1 MKGLTLTQK
10 EQARLQVLNG
20 ILEGQISVDEAAEV
34 LGVSERHVWRI
45 LAEYRKEG
53 AAALAHGNRGR
64 RANNSIPE
72 EARTQVVA
80 LARTRYARVNH
91 THLTELLAEREE
103 IVLGRS
109 TVRRILV
116 GAGMASPRRRRPPLH
131 RVRRQ
136 RMSQEGMLVQVDG
149 SVHAWLEERG
159 PRCTLLLA
167 IDDAIST
174 VPYALFR
181 HEEDTHGYFLLMQ
194 ELIRRC
200 GVPLALYSDR
210 HAVFKYVPGS
220 HQSPAPTQFGRAM
233 AELGVEQIFARSPEA
248 KGRVERA
255 NGTFQDRLVTELR
268 LAGARTIS
276 EANQVLWAFLT
287 RFNKRFGVPPAQSTN
302 AYRSPDPDL
311 NLAGILCFKHS
322 RKVARDNTVKYNW
335 HTLQLL
341 PSSERSTYVGAHVVV
356 QERLDGK
363 LVVCYQNQIVPTQE
377 APPRPGVLRTLN
389 ATRGLGSVT
398 VENLAAGMDTNGIGG
413 HERER
418 LGAMTAILQ
427 IASSERSTRRRRC
440 AARHARVLGFTAWSA
455 RGPGPGG
462 KRRLDGGGKLAGST
476 LVCQHKSLSKPNRPY
491 PGSATASWCP
501 PDSERHSRSWQRH
514 RGEPRCRH
522 GHQRDRWSRARKTG
536 SDDRDR
542 PGLAAGRLTTDRESE
557 AVHPKAQP
565 PRPPT
570 PRQRARWKAVQRA
583 KRRGLSLRAIA
594 RELGISRITVR
605 KYVEAS
611 SPPVYPDRELAA
623 HS

>member
-1 MKGLTLTQK
+1 MGELTLTQR
-10 EQARLQVLNG
+10 EQVRLQVLNG
-20 ILEGQISVDEAAEV
+20 IVGCQISVDEATEV

-64 RANNSIPE
+64 RANNAIPE
-72 EARTQVVA
+72 ETRTQVVA
-80 LARTRYARVNH
+80 LVRARYSGVNH
-91 THLTELLAEREE
+91 THLAELLAEREG

-116 GAGMASPRRRRPPLH
+116 GAGMASPRRRRPPRH

-149 SVHAWLEERG
+149 SIHAWLEERG

-167 IDDAIST
+167 IDDATST

-181 HEEDTHGYFLLMQ
+181 QEEDTHGYFLLMQ
-194 ELIRRC
+194 ELVRRC

-268 LAGARTIS
+268 LAGASTIS
-276 EANQVLWAFLT
+276 EANHVLWAFIS
-287 RFNKRFGVPPAQSTN
+287 RFNQRFGVPPAQATN
-302 AYRSPDPDL
+302 AYRSPDPNQD
-311 NLAGILCFKHS
+311 LAGILCFKHR

-341 PSSERSTYVGAHVVV
+341 PSTERSTYVGAHVEI
-356 QERLDGK
+356 QERLDGQ
-363 LVVCYQNQIVPTQE
+363 LVVRYQDRIIPTQE

-389 ATRGLGSVT
+389 GTLGLGNVT
-398 VENLAAGMDTNGIGG
+398 LENLAAGMDTDGVGG
-413 HERER
+413 HKREEM
-418 LGAMTAILQ
+418 GAIGVVG
-427 IASSERSTRRRRC
+427 R
-440 AARHARVLGFTAWSA
+440 
-455 RGPGPGG
+455 
-462 KRRLDGGGKLAGST
+462 
-476 LVCQHKSLSKPNRPY
+476 
-491 PGSATASWCP
+491 
-501 PDSERHSRSWQRH
+501 
-514 RGEPRCRH
+514 
-522 GHQRDRWSRARKTG
+522 
-536 SDDRDR
+536 
-542 PGLAAGRLTTDRESE
+542 GLAASSLITDPQSE
-557 AVHPKAQP
+557 AGHRKAQP
-565 PRPPT
+565 PRQPT

-594 RELGISRITVR
+594 RELRISRFTVR

-623 HS
+623 RS

>member
-1 MKGLTLTQK
+1 MQGQPACRAGEPSGQGEEPPPEGLGGGYPLSQTDPRRPAGQVVGHRLDGQPGAVGG
-10 EQARLQVLNG
+10 EAARGEMVQPDAVLEVAYG
-20 ILEGQISVDEAAEV
+20 ILDLGVAAMVSLQFEQLPVPVGDEAMIAVFGEEGQ
-34 LGVSERHVWRI
+34 LGT
-45 LAEYRKEG
+45 
-53 AAALAHGNRGR
+53 GR
-64 RANNSIPE
+64 RLHPPDDEPYRRGVRLGLEGGAGGLGHIGGAVHPVRNRRPGIFGY
-72 EARTQVVA
+72 R
-80 LARTRYARVNH
+80 LD
-91 THLTELLAEREE
+91 E
-103 IVLGRS
+103 IVQAFVLLGRS

-167 IDDAIST
+167 IDDATST

-363 LVVCYQNQIVPTQE
+363 LVV
-377 APPRPGVLRTLN
+377 
-389 ATRGLGSVT
+389 
-398 VENLAAGMDTNGIGG
+398 
-413 HERER
+413 
-418 LGAMTAILQ
+418 
-427 IASSERSTRRRRC
+427 
-440 AARHARVLGFTAWSA
+440 
-455 RGPGPGG
+455 
-462 KRRLDGGGKLAGST
+462 
-476 LVCQHKSLSKPNRPY
+476 QH
-491 PGSATASWCP
+491 
-501 PDSERHSRSWQRH
+501 H
-514 RGEPRCRH
+514 
-522 GHQRDRWSRARKTG
+522 
-536 SDDRDR
+536 
-542 PGLAAGRLTTDRESE
+542 
-557 AVHPKAQP
+557 
-565 PRPPT
+565 
-570 PRQRARWKAVQRA
+570 
-583 KRRGLSLRAIA
+583 
-594 RELGISRITVR
+594 
-605 KYVEAS
+605 
-611 SPPVYPDRELAA
+611 
-623 HS
+623 

>member
-167 IDDAIST
+167 IDDATST

-210 HAVFKYVPGS
+210 HAASSMTVPSYRAWGGALFRREEDNYVWLGPPHGLLSMSLRSCRHRTPPNPAGTAQEARGSFAEPALYQDPPATAYAVFKC
-220 HQSPAPTQFGRAM
+220 RA
-233 AELGVEQIFARSPEA
+233 
-248 KGRVERA
+248 
-255 NGTFQDRLVTELR
+255 
-268 LAGARTIS
+268 
-276 EANQVLWAFLT
+276 
-287 RFNKRFGVPPAQSTN
+287 
-302 AYRSPDPDL
+302 
-311 NLAGILCFKHS
+311 
-322 RKVARDNTVKYNW
+322 
-335 HTLQLL
+335 
-341 PSSERSTYVGAHVVV
+341 
-356 QERLDGK
+356 
-363 LVVCYQNQIVPTQE
+363 
-377 APPRPGVLRTLN
+377 
-389 ATRGLGSVT
+389 
-398 VENLAAGMDTNGIGG
+398 DT
-413 HERER
+413 
-418 LGAMTAILQ
+418 
-427 IASSERSTRRRRC
+427 
-440 AARHARVLGFTAWSA
+440 
-455 RGPGPGG
+455 
-462 KRRLDGGGKLAGST
+462 
-476 LVCQHKSLSKPNRPY
+476 
-491 PGSATASWCP
+491 
-501 PDSERHSRSWQRH
+501 
-514 RGEPRCRH
+514 
-522 GHQRDRWSRARKTG
+522 
-536 SDDRDR
+536 
-542 PGLAAGRLTTDRESE
+542 
-557 AVHPKAQP
+557 
-565 PRPPT
+565 
-570 PRQRARWKAVQRA
+570 
-583 KRRGLSLRAIA
+583 
-594 RELGISRITVR
+594 
-605 KYVEAS
+605 
-611 SPPVYPDRELAA
+611 
-623 HS
+623 

>member
-53 AAALAHGNRGR
+53 AAALAHGNRGG

-167 IDDAIST
+167 IDDATST

-220 HQSPAPTQFGRAM
+220 HQSPAPTHIRSCDGRAWGG
-233 AELGVEQIFARSPEA
+233 ADLRAFSGGEGS
-248 KGRVERA
+248 GRT
-255 NGTFQDRLVTELR
+255 GQ
-268 LAGARTIS
+268 
-276 EANQVLWAFLT
+276 
-287 RFNKRFGVPPAQSTN
+287 
-302 AYRSPDPDL
+302 
-311 NLAGILCFKHS
+311 
-322 RKVARDNTVKYNW
+322 
-335 HTLQLL
+335 
-341 PSSERSTYVGAHVVV
+341 
-356 QERLDGK
+356 
-363 LVVCYQNQIVPTQE
+363 
-377 APPRPGVLRTLN
+377 
-389 ATRGLGSVT
+389 
-398 VENLAAGMDTNGIGG
+398 
-413 HERER
+413 
-418 LGAMTAILQ
+418 
-427 IASSERSTRRRRC
+427 
-440 AARHARVLGFTAWSA
+440 RHL
-455 RGPGPGG
+455 
-462 KRRLDGGGKLAGST
+462 
-476 LVCQHKSLSKPNRPY
+476 
-491 PGSATASWCP
+491 PGSAGDRTTSGWGQNHLRGQPSPVGFLDPLQQALRGATSTVHQRI
-501 PDSERHSRSWQRH
+501 SLSRSGPEPGRH
-514 RGEPRCRH
+514 
-522 GHQRDRWSRARKTG
+522 
-536 SDDRDR
+536 
-542 PGLAAGRLTTDRESE
+542 
-557 AVHPKAQP
+557 
-565 PRPPT
+565 
-570 PRQRARWKAVQRA
+570 
-583 KRRGLSLRAIA
+583 
-594 RELGISRITVR
+594 TVLQ
-605 KYVEAS
+605 A
-611 SPPVYPDRELAA
+611 
-623 HS
+623 

>member
-91 THLTELLAEREE
+91 THLTELVAEREE

-167 IDDAIST
+167 IDDATST

-341 PSSERSTYVGAHVVV
+341 PDSKRRSYAGTVVEV
-356 QERLDGK
+356 LEGLDGR
-363 LVVCYQNQIVPTQE
+363 LSLHHEGRIIASQE
-377 APPRPGVLRTLN
+377 APPSPASLRNRNGTSSTATLPTPDPGLSSKPSVRDLELLN
-389 ATRGLGSVT
+389 AKPDQEEDAHAAAIDDPDVAGLQVVASPRKPT
-398 VENLAAGMDTNGIGG
+398 F
-413 HERER
+413 
-418 LGAMTAILQ
+418 LQ
-427 IASSERSTRRRRC
+427 QE
-440 AARHARVLGFTAWSA
+440 
-455 RGPGPGG
+455 
-462 KRRLDGGGKLAGST
+462 
-476 LVCQHKSLSKPNRPY
+476 
-491 PGSATASWCP
+491 
-501 PDSERHSRSWQRH
+501 
-514 RGEPRCRH
+514 
-522 GHQRDRWSRARKTG
+522 
-536 SDDRDR
+536 
-542 PGLAAGRLTTDRESE
+542 
-557 AVHPKAQP
+557 
-565 PRPPT
+565 
-570 PRQRARWKAVQRA
+570 RWKAVQQA
-583 KRRGLSLRAIA
+583 KLKGMSIRRMA
-594 RELGISRITVR
+594 RELGIHRDTVR
-605 KYVEAS
+605 RYIDAENPPTRRSPVAS
-611 SPPVYPDRELAA
+611 TVSPSDTIADQTGDISAEQLDG
-623 HS
+623 HLS

>member
-1 MKGLTLTQK
+1 MVRGKNRIPYWIDWRLTGLAEPDYGATISFGLPIEPEDSQYGKYRLTGQGKCQFMKGLTLTQK

-167 IDDAIST
+167 IDDATST

-322 RKVARDNTVKYNW
+322 RKVARDNTVRQAVGISRGSIYYRPRSVGEAGLGLMRRIDEL
-335 HTLQLL
+335 HLEYPFAGSRMMRGLLRQEGLSCGRRHIATLM
-341 PSSERSTYVGAHVVV
+341 RRMG
-356 QERLDGK
+356 
-363 LVVCYQNQIVPTQE
+363 IE
-377 APPRPGVLRTLN
+377 ALYRKPNTSRRRPGHTVYPYLL
-389 ATRGLGSVT
+389 RGLEVSRPNQVWAMDITYIPMARGFVYLAAVMDWHSRKVLAWRVSVT
-398 VENLAAGMDTNGIGG
+398 MDTDFCVQLAYPPTASF
-413 HERER
+413 ERTVHLR
-418 LGAMTAILQ
+418 
-427 IASSERSTRRRRC
+427 
-440 AARHARVLGFTAWSA
+440 WSA
-455 RGPGPGG
+455 RGGPGAIG
-462 KRRLDGGGKLAGST
+462 RQASSVTTSIKT
-476 LVCQHKSLSKPNRPY
+476 KSSLPRK
-491 PGSATASWCP
+491 
-501 PDSERHSRSWQRH
+501 RH

-542 PGLAAGRLTTDRESE
+542 PGTRRREIDHGS
-557 AVHPKAQP
+557 
-565 PRPPT
+565 
-570 PRQRARWKAVQRA
+570 
-583 KRRGLSLRAIA
+583 
-594 RELGISRITVR
+594 RE
-605 KYVEAS
+605 
-611 SPPVYPDRELAA
+611 
-623 HS
+623 

>member
-167 IDDAIST
+167 IDDATST

-248 KGRVERA
+248 KV
-255 NGTFQDRLVTELR
+255 
-268 LAGARTIS
+268 
-276 EANQVLWAFLT
+276 
-287 RFNKRFGVPPAQSTN
+287 
-302 AYRSPDPDL
+302 
-311 NLAGILCFKHS
+311 
-322 RKVARDNTVKYNW
+322 
-335 HTLQLL
+335 
-341 PSSERSTYVGAHVVV
+341 
-356 QERLDGK
+356 
-363 LVVCYQNQIVPTQE
+363 
-377 APPRPGVLRTLN
+377 
-389 ATRGLGSVT
+389 
-398 VENLAAGMDTNGIGG
+398 
-413 HERER
+413 
-418 LGAMTAILQ
+418 
-427 IASSERSTRRRRC
+427 
-440 AARHARVLGFTAWSA
+440 
-455 RGPGPGG
+455 
-462 KRRLDGGGKLAGST
+462 
-476 LVCQHKSLSKPNRPY
+476 
-491 PGSATASWCP
+491 
-501 PDSERHSRSWQRH
+501 
-514 RGEPRCRH
+514 
-522 GHQRDRWSRARKTG
+522 
-536 SDDRDR
+536 
-542 PGLAAGRLTTDRESE
+542 
-557 AVHPKAQP
+557 
-565 PRPPT
+565 
-570 PRQRARWKAVQRA
+570 
-583 KRRGLSLRAIA
+583 
-594 RELGISRITVR
+594 
-605 KYVEAS
+605 
-611 SPPVYPDRELAA
+611 
-623 HS
+623 